1 MAVKKTKKWKTG
13 RLHWPGSHHEH
24 DGNGDADPEV
34 AAARLAPLEETKDF
48 DESPQSG
55 GYKGN
60 ADDTIR
66 VGSSSVRMP
75 EQLMGEDRD
84 VASIFR
90 LGPVALFIVG
100 VSLAFVAFIAW
111 QITLMP
117 AK

>member
-24 DGNGDADPEV
+24 DGNGDVDADV

-55 GYKGN
+55 GRKDGT
-60 ADDTIR
+60 DDTIR
-66 VGSSSVRMP
+66 VGSGDVRLP
-75 EQLMGEDRD
+75 NQLNDEDRD
-84 VASIFR
+84 ASSVFR
-90 LGPVALFIVG
+90 LGPVAIVI
-100 VSLAFVAFIAW
+100 VVISLAFVAFIAW